1 LKSAGPT
8 AARDYFKDN
17 VVAPVAEHPFT
28 VTLEGCVGLSTSWKR
43 NEASLAIGALSQ
55 RNKELCGR
63 DIQTVCFQRL
73 GGGVGA
79 VSGG

>member
-28 VTLEGCVGLSTSWKR
+28 ATLEGCGTVVYQLEAQPGQPRDTSAQPTK
-43 NEASLAIGALSQ
+43 
-55 RNKELCGR
+55 
-63 DIQTVCFQRL
+63 
-73 GGGVGA
+73 
-79 VSGG
+79 